1 MPADAGAAAAE
12 ALERARRFARIFVH
26 LPRAAKD
33 TTVGIAQ
40 KAAHI
45 AERIAEEH
53 ADLVRKFA
61 LHAALQLF
69 QRFFHRTVFIPEPR
83 KECPDVRRKEILC
96 KPRPVAD
103 IYEQPFL
110 ILAQKYER
118 KPFPRKAA

>member
-1 MPADAGAAAAE
+1 MPADAGAATAE
-12 ALERARRFARIFVH
+12 PFECARRFARIFVH

-45 AERIAEEH
+45 AERITEEH

-69 QRFFHRTVFIPEPR
+69 QRFLRRTVFIPEPR
-83 KECPDVRRKEILC
+83 KERPDIRRKEILFQS
-96 KPRPVAD
+96 RLMAD
-103 IYEQPFL
+103 IYEQPL
-110 ILAQKYER
+110 LVLAQEHER
-118 KPFPRKAA
+118 KPFPCKAT